1 MMILTY
7 STDKIFNTGWRAFSE
22 RTVRQNHVLRI
33 RRTVRRIR
41 AAGEGPKS
49 AAIFLR
55 PALQKGPNFNR
66 TSRKK
71 DIFFHRRA
79 LSGTPG
85 ARRSPLCSPLEFL
98 CGILRL
104 LVLFFS
110 KSARHL
116 YLIGKSGSPK
126 KKNCFSFH
134 FFIFI
139 LFESSS
145 SNEIKIWLLFLTPPC
160 PLLTVSLEPSSK
172 LSI

>member
-1 MMILTY
+1 MFIIQ
-7 STDKIFNTGWRAFSE
+7 SFSSFVKIAPKD
-22 RTVRQNHVLRI
+22 VLG
-33 RRTVRRIR
+33 
-41 AAGEGPKS
+41 ASP

-85 ARRSPLCSPLEFL
+85 ARRSPLCSPMEFL
-98 CGILRL
+98 CRILRL

-110 KSARHL
+110 KSARQE
-116 YLIGKSGSPK
+116 YFLIGKSGSPK